1 MVHLNRQPGAVS
13 PGASSLRDLH
23 PFRRRV
29 LPIFVAALAAA
40 VLTALLGFQSYRAA
54 REAATER
61 YALQQL
67 SLARSIA
74 AGLEAYFR
82 EVQTSLFSAATNPSL
97 VRMTEDCPLVMEQMS
112 LGFVPRTSIRRID
125 ERGILRFIHPSDDWR
140 ETLIGTACDEES
152 FFQEARD
159 TAQIVLSDVLIN
171 EKGQRRFRIAVPLF
185 DTAENGDAAFRGIL
199 AVSFDPGDI
208 AQRFIKSEQAGPAW
222 IMDRNGQVMFHPRE
236 DWVGTHPFDSTHNK
250 RFLYVDSTG
259 EDIRSRLLRG
269 KEGTGRLTVP
279 SERKAENGELLVTY
293 APVLLGGQNWSV
305 VLAAPLDEVA
315 RIVRTSGLHWL
326 LLSALI
332 IAILLTGGAFILHRL
347 YRWSHQL
354 EEEVKKRTA
363 DLEESVKYLRNLIE
377 YARRPVA
384 VLNPRGEVTVFNRA
398 FEQMS
403 GRSEKEMLGRPLDL
417 LFALETTGQG
427 VSFHE
432 REQTGGKA
440 QTIVRKDGAM
450 RICILD
456 SVPIFAQDDR
466 TLIAT
471 IVQGEDITDQKI
483 AEETKKQLESQLLH
497 AQKME
502 ALGTLVAGVAHEI
515 NNPINKIMFDIPLLQ
530 KIWHDVIDDLGEGN
544 GSCADQKIRRPDR
557 ALPPRQ
563 PPPSSGRHGN
573 GCQQNRKNGRQSEG
587 FFPQIRQQRERTAL
601 SQQGHRQ
608 CAETYPTHPRQLF
621 HNVESISQRT
631 SPSR

>member
-1 MVHLNRQPGAVS
+1 MHLNRQPGAVS
-13 PGASSLRDLH
+13 PGAPSLRDLH

-112 LGFVPRTSIRRID
+112 LGFVPRTSIRSID
-125 ERGILRFIHPSDDWR
+125 EQGILRFIHPSDDWR
-140 ETLIGTACDEES
+140 GTLIGTACDDGR

-185 DTAENGDAAFRGIL
+185 DTAEKAEAAFRGIL
-199 AVSFDPGDI
+199 AVSFDPRDI
-208 AQRFIKSEQAGPAW
+208 AQRFIKSEQ
-222 IMDRNGQVMFHPRE
+222 
-236 DWVGTHPFDSTHNK
+236 
-250 RFLYVDSTG
+250 
-259 EDIRSRLLRG
+259 
-269 KEGTGRLTVP
+269 
-279 SERKAENGELLVTY
+279 
-293 APVLLGGQNWSV
+293 
-305 VLAAPLDEVA
+305 
-315 RIVRTSGLHWL
+315 
-326 LLSALI
+326 
-332 IAILLTGGAFILHRL
+332 
-347 YRWSHQL
+347 
-354 EEEVKKRTA
+354 
-363 DLEESVKYLRNLIE
+363 
-377 YARRPVA
+377 
-384 VLNPRGEVTVFNRA
+384 
-398 FEQMS
+398 
-403 GRSEKEMLGRPLDL
+403 
-417 LFALETTGQG
+417 
-427 VSFHE
+427 
-432 REQTGGKA
+432 TGGKA
-440 QTIVRKDGAM
+440 QTIVQKDGAM

-530 KIWHDVIDDLGEGN
+530 KIWHDVIDDLGEGT
-544 GSCADQKIRRPDR
+544 DR
-557 ALPPRQ
+557 AQTRKYGGLTVPFPRDNLPRLLADMEMAASRIVKTVANLKDFSRRSD
-563 PPPSSGRHGN
+563 SSVIVRISD
-573 GCQQNRKNGRQSEG
+573 NGRGIDPALWDTIFDPFVTSRQTDGGTGLGLSITYNLVQAHGGDISFYTNKEG
-587 FFPQIRQQRERTAL
+587 GTTFRIAFPAMH
-601 SQQGHRQ
+601 S
-608 CAETYPTHPRQLF
+608 
-621 HNVESISQRT
+621 
-631 SPSR
+631 